1 MARPQHIEDVLVT
14 LHDGQWFSWSGSKVY
29 ENLVML
35 TDKEKPTNSELEAK
49 LATMQSEWDAA
60 ETANAE
66 DKASAKS
73 KLAAL
78 GLSEQE
84 ISAAFGI

>member
-35 TDKEKPTNSELEAK
+35 TDKEKPTNSELEAQ

-60 ETANAE
+60 ETAKAE